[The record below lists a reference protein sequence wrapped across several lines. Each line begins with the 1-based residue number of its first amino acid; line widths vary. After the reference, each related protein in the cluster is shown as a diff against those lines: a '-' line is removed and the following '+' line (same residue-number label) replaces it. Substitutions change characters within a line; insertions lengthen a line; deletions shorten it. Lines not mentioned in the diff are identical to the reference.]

1 MNTGQTIFSQI
12 MSFIPKYEFDK
23 RVIKYKG
30 NYRIRQFSCLD
41 QFLCMSFAQLTY
53 RESLRDIEVCLN
65 AQPNKL
71 YHMGIKGHVSRTN
84 LANANR
90 KRDWR
95 IYAEFAQVLISH
107 ARKLY
112 HNDPEFI
119 VDLDNTI
126 YALDATTID
135 LCLSL
140 FPWAKFRK
148 NKGAI
153 KLHTLLDIQGS
164 IPVFIEITSGLV
176 HDVNIL
182 DVLIPEPGSFYIMD
196 RGYLDFER
204 LYRIRENLGY
214 FIIRAKKNMK
224 FQRTESRKVDK
235 STGLRCDQVIRL
247 SGFNTRKSYPDKLR
261 RVKYYDNQTDKIL
274 VFLTNNFDIPALT
287 VAELYRNRWRV
298 ELFFKWIKQHLKI
311 KAFYGTSP
319 TAVKTQIWI
328 AISIYVMVAMIRKME
343 KIELNLYTILQI
355 FSVSLFEKVPIY
367 QLLMDDS
374 LQTFDCDSR
383 KQLNLFEL

>member
-1 MNTGQTIFSQI
+1 M
-12 MSFIPKYEFDK
+12 
-23 RVIKYKG
+23 
-30 NYRIRQFSCLD
+30 
-41 QFLCMSFAQLTY
+41 
-53 RESLRDIEVCLN
+53 
-65 AQPNKL
+65 
-71 YHMGIKGHVSRTN
+71 
-84 LANANR
+84 
-90 KRDWR
+90 
-95 IYAEFAQVLISH
+95 ISH

-112 HNDPEFI
+112 HNDPDFI

-148 NKGAI
+148 NKGAV

-182 DVLIPEPGSFYIMD
+182 DVLIPEPGSFYVMD
-196 RGYLDFER
+196 RAYLDFER
-204 LYRIRENLGY
+204 LYRIKENLGY

-235 STGLRCDQVIRL
+235 ATGLRCDQIIRL
-247 SGFNTRKSYPDKLR
+247 SGFNTRKCYPDKLR
-261 RVKYYDNQTDKIL
+261 RVKYHDNQTDKIL
-274 VFLTNNFDIPALT
+274 VFLTNNFDIPALN

-311 KAFYGTSP
+311 KAFFGTSVN
-319 TAVKTQIWI
+319 AVKTQIWI
-328 AISIYVMVAMIRKME
+328 AICIYVMVAIIRKME

-355 FSVSLFEKVPIY
+355 FSVSLFEKVSIY
-367 QLLMDDS
+367 QLLTDDS